1 MDEQRKLLDELMGQ
15 ERNLNEG
22 DKKHRVRHFT
32 DSNLCKYH
40 LAGLSPYSLF
50 KNTKV
55 NCMVQS
61 SHIVVL

>member
-1 MDEQRKLLDELMGQ
+1 MDEQRRLLDELMGQ

-22 DKKHRVRHFT
+22 EKKNRVRHFT

-55 NCMVQS
+55 TISINV
-61 SHIVVL
+61 